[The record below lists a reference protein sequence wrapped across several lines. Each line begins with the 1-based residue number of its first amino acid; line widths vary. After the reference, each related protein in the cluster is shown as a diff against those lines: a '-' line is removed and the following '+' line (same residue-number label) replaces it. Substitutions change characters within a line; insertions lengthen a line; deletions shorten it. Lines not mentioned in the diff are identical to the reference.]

1 MDSELRET
9 VRDDE
14 ALAAALSTVLD
25 HAEATDG
32 TVTWPGVTDDVPAEQ
47 WGRLLE
53 TGLLV
58 DAGECFVVDDP
69 TTARE
74 VVDDVE
80 PDPDAVGAGA
90 DEPGDT
96 SWSLQ
101 DKVAGVG
108 ALALMAS
115 YQIPSA
121 RGAVGSTMHQ
131 FLGPVEAALPFALT
145 VALLAVVVGG
155 ASGVLNRR
163 LRDTERA
170 DRVKARMGTI
180 RDRLSDARDR
190 GDEAAVERLEAEQR
204 ELMSDQLLLFKD
216 MLRPMAYTVLLT
228 APVFLWLTWL
238 AVAPAAAITPTATVF
253 PFVGRIVWT
262 ARLLGPIQ
270 VWTVWYFVCSLVGGT
285 AVRRAIGRVTA
296 A

>member
-1 MDSELRET
+1 MDSERRQTL
-9 VRDDE
+9 RDDD
-14 ALAAALSTVLD
+14 ALAATLATVLN

-32 TVTWPGVTDDVPAEQ
+32 TVTWAGVTDDVPAEQ

-58 DAGECFVVDDP
+58 DAGDCFVVDDP
-69 TTARE
+69 TAARE
-74 VVDDVE
+74 LLDGRDIETAATDDQG
-80 PDPDAVGAGA
+80 DAG
-90 DEPGDT
+90 
-96 SWSLQ
+96 WSLR

-115 YQIPSA
+115 YQLPAA
-121 RGAVGSTMHQ
+121 RDAVGSTMHAA
-131 FLGPVEAALPFALT
+131 LGPVEAALPFALT
-145 VALLAVVVGG
+145 VALFAVLVGG

-163 LRDTERA
+163 LRDTDRA
-170 DRVKARMGTI
+170 DALRERMGTI
-180 RDRLSDARDR
+180 KERLSEARDR

-204 ELMSDQLLLFKD
+204 ELMSDQLLVFKD
-216 MLRPMAYTVLLT
+216 VLRPMAYTVLLT
-228 APVFLWLTWL
+228 APVFLWFTWL

-270 VWTVWYFVCSLVGGT
+270 MWTVWYFVCSLVGGT
-285 AVRRAIGRVTA
+285 AVRRAVGRVTSA
-296 A
+296 

>member
-1 MDSELRET
+1 MDSERRRTLS
-9 VRDDE
+9 DDE

-32 TVTWPGVTDDVPAEQ
+32 TVTWPGVADDVPAEQ

-69 TTARE
+69 TAARE
-74 VVDDVE
+74 VLDDVE
-80 PDPDAVGAGA
+80 PDPDAVGDEAA
-90 DEPGDT
+90 DEP

-101 DKVAGVG
+101 DKAAGVG

-115 YQIPSA
+115 YQIPGA
-121 RGAVGSTMHQ
+121 RDAVGSTMHAV
-131 FLGPVEAALPFALT
+131 LGPVEATLPFAVT

-170 DRVKARMGTI
+170 DRVKSRMGTI
-180 RDRLSDARDR
+180 RDRLSDARERD
-190 GDEAAVERLEAEQR
+190 DEAAVERLEAEQR
-204 ELMSDQLLLFKD
+204 ELMSDQLLMFTD

-253 PFVGRIVWT
+253 PFVGRVVWT